1 MQGTPVSDP
10 LVAQLKEVPYYD
22 VGGITVLD
30 VMKSKMTPEQYRGY
44 LLGNVIKYSLRLN
57 WKHHSKD
64 DAKKLAD
71 YAKWLEETYVT

>member
-30 VMKSKMTPEQYRGY
+30 VMKAKMTPEQYRGY

-57 WKHHSKD
+57 WKHQSKKD
-64 DAKKLAD
+64 VKKLAD
-71 YAKWLEETYVT
+71 YAKWLEETDGT